1 MSKGP
6 KTGREPNDIYFQ
18 WYLRYLR
25 HRLKGV
31 PGGLLRL
38 ITPDLEIRQ
47 SPPPEI
53 HPKVLVF
60 LATIAKLLKS
70 EHQLTLS
77 EIFEKLENQE
87 TLLAGFQLK
96 NQAIQLIF
104 IVVGLLTFFYDPVLD
119 PEDGVLQIRCP
130 EKAPARVSRNDTWT
144 SYSQDMSHIDQPIV
158 TLLRQF
164 GGVKGPIPWTVF
176 NETEI
181 SSSLK
186 SPFDPLISSNLSYFT
201 LKRVANI
208 DIEWVSSV
216 CLHLEFNMRRKIL
229 KLFRFPS
236 LCGLLC
242 DKEVDDTF
250 LSLYSNLVPVQFH
263 VRSDV

>member
-1 MSKGP
+1 M
-6 KTGREPNDIYFQ
+6 
-18 WYLRYLR
+18 RYLR
-25 HRLKGV
+25 HRLKSI
-31 PGGLLRL
+31 PDILLCL
-38 ITPDLEIRQ
+38 ITPDLEIRE

-60 LATIAKLLKS
+60 LATVAELLKS
-70 EHQLTLS
+70 ERQLTLS
-77 EIFEKLENQE
+77 EILGKLENQE
-87 TLLAGFQLK
+87 ILLAGVQLK
-96 NQAIQLIF
+96 NRAIQLIF

-119 PEDGVLQIRCP
+119 PEDGVLQILCP
-130 EKAPARVSRNDTWT
+130 EKAQTRVSRNDTWV
-144 SYSQDMSHIDQPIV
+144 SYSQDMSQVNLPIV
-158 TLLRQF
+158 TLLRRF

-176 NETEI
+176 NDVEI
-181 SSSLK
+181 ASSLK
-186 SPFDPLISSNLSYFT
+186 APLDPLISSNLSYFT
-201 LKRVANI
+201 LKRVAKI

-250 LSLYSNLVPVQFH
+250 LSLYGDLIPMHLH

>member
-1 MSKGP
+1 MSKGA
-6 KTGREPNDIYFQ
+6 KTGRKPNNIYFQ

-31 PGGLLRL
+31 PKVLLCL
-38 ITPDLEIRQ
+38 ITPDIGVRQ

-60 LATIAKLLKS
+60 LATVAELLKS
-70 EHQLTLS
+70 ENQLTLN
-77 EIFEKLENQE
+77 EILEKLEDQGI
-87 TLLAGFQLK
+87 LLAGVQLK

-104 IVVGLLTFFYDPVLD
+104 IIVGLLTFFYDPVLD
-119 PEDGVLQIRCP
+119 PEDGVLQILGP
-130 EKAPARVSRNDTWT
+130 EKARARVSRNDTWV
-144 SYSQDMSHIDQPIV
+144 SYSQDMSHVNQPIV

-176 NETEI
+176 KDVDVT
-181 SSSLK
+181 SSLK
-186 SPFDPLISSNLSYFT
+186 SPLDPLISSNLSYFT
-201 LKRVANI
+201 LKRVAKI
-208 DIEWVSSV
+208 DIEWVGSV
-216 CLHLEFNMRRKIL
+216 CLHLEFNMRRKML

-242 DKEVDDTF
+242 DKEADDTF
-250 LSLYSNLVPVQFH
+250 LSLYGDLVPINLH
-263 VRSDV
+263 IRSDA